1 MLYIYAFCCKFNNYY
16 FLLQT
21 TLAASI
27 FAGVLKHN
35 FGYLHCWEIMKDEP
49 KWQDRKARAFAKSAG
64 GDGFG
69 EDTIN
74 LVNDNSSP
82 IGSAENANASAQND
96 EEDAEERPV
105 SEAPTG
111 KEKRAKVV
119 SRIKLSNFSPDE
131 DVNIVKSWLEISCDP
146 ITSTGQK
153 KDSMWSRILQRY
165 NLRRGSYPERSVRS
179 LQSRWDIIKAEVG
192 KFASFYADVVRE
204 NPSGMSDADKV
215 CNLLTHFS
223 NSMTCY
229 LC

>member
-1 MLYIYAFCCKFNNYY
+1 M
-16 FLLQT
+16 LQT
-21 TLAASI
+21 THAAAI
-27 FAGVLKHN
+27 FAGVLQHS
-35 FGYLHCWEIMKDEP
+35 FAYLHCWDIMKDHP
-49 KWQDRKARAFAKSAG
+49 KWQHPKARAVGKSAG

-131 DVNIVKSWLEISCDP
+131 DVNIVKSWLELSCDP

-153 KDSMWSRILQRY
+153 NDGMWLRILERY
-165 NLRRGSYPERSVRS
+165 NLRRGSCPERSVRS
-179 LQSRWDIIKAEVG
+179 LQCRWDTIKAQVG
-192 KFASFYADVVRE
+192 EFSSFYVDVNRE
-204 NPSGMSDADKV
+204 NPTGMSDADKV
-215 CNLLTHFS
+215 CDLLTHFISMLVYLS
-223 NSMTCY
+223 NLLATNYLHVIY
-229 LC
+229 LCILL